1 MVEQSTHQVWIFTSS
16 SHCTNDQCR
25 YHPNDIK
32 SEEFSDKMKGVQK
45 TQQHEKQRETFLKL
59 RKSFHPVLR
68 HYFTEQHKAPIPWFT
83 TRLAYTRSV
92 ATTSIVGHV
101 LGLGDRH
108 SSNILM
114 DHITGEVVHIDLGI
128 AFDQVSISS
137 RFIGVDGPTEYRFR
151 ENSLVSQRL
160 FPSA

>member
-1 MVEQSTHQVWIFTSS
+1 
-16 SHCTNDQCR
+16 
-25 YHPNDIK
+25 
-32 SEEFSDKMKGVQK
+32 MKGEQISEMMKEVQATK
-45 TQQHEKQRETFLKL
+45 ILQRKREVFLNC
-59 RKSFHPVLR
+59 RTRFHPVLR

-83 TRLAYTRSV
+83 TRLGYTRSV

-128 AFDQVSISS
+128 AFDQV
-137 RFIGVDGPTEYRFR
+137 GTLLGL
-151 ENSLVSQRL
+151 N
-160 FPSA
+160 

>member
-1 MVEQSTHQVWIFTSS
+1 MKAIQTSEP
-16 SHCTNDQCR
+16 R
-25 YHPNDIK
+25 
-32 SEEFSDKMKGVQK
+32 
-45 TQQHEKQRETFLKL
+45 EKQREAFLNFCKKF
-59 RKSFHPVLR
+59 RPVLR

-114 DHITGEVVHIDLGI
+114 DSKTGEVIHIDLGI
-128 AFDQVSISS
+128 AFDQVG
-137 RFIGVDGPTEYRFR
+137 FV
-151 ENSLVSQRL
+151 LVGCGSNKFFL
-160 FPSA
+160 AG

>member
-1 MVEQSTHQVWIFTSS
+1 MAQAT
-16 SHCTNDQCR
+16 
-25 YHPNDIK
+25 K
-32 SEEFSDKMKGVQK
+32 LL
-45 TQQHEKQRETFLKL
+45 EKKREAFLNCLK
-59 RKSFHPVLR
+59 RFHPVLR

-83 TRLAYTRSV
+83 TRLGYTRSV

-128 AFDQVSISS
+128 AFDQVGCFVAS
-137 RFIGVDGPTEYRFR
+137 
-151 ENSLVSQRL
+151 N
-160 FPSA
+160 